1 MSSYSIS
8 LTADIVTSTDN
19 EGVPEAV
26 VKLRTMY
33 SSCMDTEA
41 METDGIPQS
50 LLDQCTA
57 QGDLGGWPAVIGDAW
72 TGAG

>member
-1 MSSYSIS
+1 M
-8 LTADIVTSTDN
+8 TSTDN

-41 METDGIPQS
+41 MEADGIPQS
-50 LLDQCTA
+50 LLDQRTA
-57 QGDLGGWPAVIGDAW
+57 APSKSKKK
-72 TGAG
+72 